1 MMLVTMLI
9 LIGTLLIYAGIKK
22 QNPLDIIKGAMNTT

>member
-9 LIGTLLIYAGIKK
+9 LVGALLIYAGLKK
-22 QNPLDIIKGAMNTT
+22 QNPLDVVKGAMNTK